1 MAFTIAVRESP
12 YPSRSHI
19 SERDARTRK
28 RADRLL
34 RPPAMLARL
43 DNRLGASACQ
53 LNERSIVFKGR
64 RALPLTYTAIDQARA
79 RKEVARLK
87 RRAPWRDGG
96 SLTSSVVLTLN

>member
-1 MAFTIAVRESP
+1 
-12 YPSRSHI
+12 
-19 SERDARTRK
+19 
-28 RADRLL
+28 
-34 RPPAMLARL
+34 MLARL